1 MGLKV
6 AVIGGG
12 TAGFMAATH
21 LSRHLPRVEVV
32 QVLDPRIPTIGVGEG
47 TTPGFRAWLDEVV
60 GVPWEVLQREV
71 RVTPKRGIQFENW
84 GRTHQRFL
92 HDSFPTDL
100 IGLHMSATRLVDFLR
115 PYVRGEIIEGH
126 VSGVVGADD
135 GVIIELDGRPPLAVD
150 VAVDARGFPRELGDE
165 HLQFS
170 WIPTNAAMVTR
181 APVVL
186 DLQRTRSV
194 ARPYGWIFVIPLTE
208 DTAYGYIYG
217 AQAAPGEDVQADFRE
232 FLASEHIEP
241 SGVPRSIKFPHF
253 LCREPFKRRVLK
265 VGNAA
270 SFIEPLEATAIA
282 ITRHE
287 LILLTSWL
295 RVLEAAPKARV
306 ANGLVGQLNRQIVDL
321 ILGVSLF
328 VGWHYSK
335 GSPFDT
341 AFWRNAQAEFRRG
354 LDELVP
360 AEARARFVEQLE
372 PASRVPVPELGSIHT
387 AADMDR
393 IVPGHRDFPAPVG
406 GISAVGFAQV
416 GRGIGDATVCGRR

>member
-1 MGLKV
+1 MQLKV

-21 LSRHLPRVEVV
+21 LSRHLPGVHLV

-71 RVTPKRGIQFENW
+71 RVTPKWGIRFENW
-84 GRTHQRFL
+84 GRTHRSFL

-100 IGLHMSATRLVDFLR
+100 IGLHLSATRLVDFLR
-115 PYVRGEIIEGH
+115 PYVHGEIVEGH
-126 VSGVVGADD
+126 VSRVDGTDD
-135 GVIIELDGRPPLAVD
+135 GVTIEIDGRPPLAVD

-181 APVVL
+181 TPVVQGL
-186 DLQRTRSV
+186 ERTRSV

-217 AQAAPGEDVQADFRE
+217 AQAAPVEDVQADFRE
-232 FLASEHIEP
+232 FLASEHIEHYA
-241 SGVPRSIKFPHF
+241 VPRSIKFPHF
-253 LCREPFKRRVLK
+253 LCREPFKGRVLK
-265 VGNAA
+265 IGNAA
-270 SFIEPLEATAIA
+270 SFVEPLEATAIA
-282 ITRHE
+282 VTRHE

-295 RVLEAAPKARV
+295 RVLAAAPKARF
-306 ANGLVGQLNRQIVDL
+306 ANGLVGQLNRQVVDL

-328 VGWHYSK
+328 VGWHYSL
-335 GSPFDT
+335 GSAFDT
-341 AFWRNAQAEFRRG
+341 AFWREARAEFRRG
-354 LDELVP
+354 LDELVS
-360 AEARARFVEQLE
+360 AEVRARFFEQLE
-372 PASRVPVPELGSIHT
+372 YASRVPVPELGSIRT
-387 AADMDR
+387 AADMDHV
-393 IVPGHRDFPAPVG
+393 VPGHGDFPAPFG

-416 GRGIGDATVCGRR
+416 GRGIGDPVVCGRR